1 MRWFIGVL
9 GVLAAV
15 ASHRCIDILVGSGL
29 ARDTGREY
37 AHVVVS
43 PTVLGSIAMIVGL
56 LGFAIADRGTWF
68 ADLVREV
75 EEIRATRIFVAIVL
89 LGALTLFAMESLEQI
104 VATGHLLG
112 SLTWLGTSPSLA
124 LLVILS
130 VSAAMSF
137 CIVRCA
143 HSLLA
148 VIGAVRSLA
157 YGFAIALRARTHA
170 GTRSTTFAFSA
181 HARTTASV
189 RAVSA
194 LRRKRPSARLQ
205 HERVALLLRRVLKGG
220 EGG

>member
-37 AHVVVS
+37 AHVVVN

-75 EEIRATRIFVAIVL
+75 EDLQATRIFVAIFL
-89 LGALTLFAMESLEQI
+89 LAALSLFAMESLEQI

-112 SLTWLGTSPSLA
+112 ALAWLGTSPSLA
-124 LLVILS
+124 LCVILS
-130 VSAAMSF
+130 ISAAMSF
-137 CIVRCA
+137 GMVRCA
-143 HSLLA
+143 HSLLT
-148 VIGAVRSLA
+148 VIRAVRSLA

-170 GTRSTTFAFSA
+170 GIRSTSFVFTFVHS
-181 HARTTASV
+181 RSYDGV
-189 RAVSA
+189 RACG
-194 LRRKRPSARLQ
+194 LRAPPQTA
-205 HERVALLLRRVLKGG
+205 
-220 EGG
+220 